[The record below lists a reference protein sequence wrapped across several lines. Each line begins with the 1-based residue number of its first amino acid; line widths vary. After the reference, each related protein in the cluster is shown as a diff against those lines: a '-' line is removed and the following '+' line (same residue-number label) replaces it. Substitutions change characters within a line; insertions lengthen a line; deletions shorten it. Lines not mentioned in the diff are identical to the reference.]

1 MSNRSGGA
9 NARVCGVPSWAHA
22 PPGVIPFHAWRGRN
36 EDGLPEDINHWMA
49 ALGKD
54 GDEERPSDAEKGPND
69 DIFSSFAVMR
79 GQ

>member
-1 MSNRSGGA
+1 
-9 NARVCGVPSWAHA
+9 
-22 PPGVIPFHAWRGRN
+22 
-36 EDGLPEDINHWMA
+36 MA